1 MAKCRVYMQAQ
12 ASIMSLPVMDAP
24 SIQHTLRKN
33 SAAEKWN
40 GKQASA
46 STQQLKVSALMTSSK
61 VEPRKFHENSSK

>member
-1 MAKCRVYMQAQ
+1 MAKCRIYMQAQ
-12 ASIMSLPVMDAP
+12 ASIMSLPVMAAP

-46 STQQLKVSALMTSSK
+46 STKQLSQSISTDDFFKSATQ
-61 VEPRKFHENSSK
+61 KFP